1 MKFNAIVGNPPYQES
16 KGTDKTK
23 VNGAFA
29 SAIYPLFIDV
39 AIKIKPNYVSLITP
53 SRWMAHARA
62 TNAAI

>member
-39 AIKIKPNYVSLITP
+39 AIKNIIFLHMQLPFLSL
-53 SRWMAHARA
+53 
-62 TNAAI
+62 AALQG